1 MMFDKNLM
9 RKPRSSLVIFII
21 AKAILETLFVIF
33 LVVSFHYRT
42 FYSRFDG
49 RIDEANGRR
58 VAGWMIAEAE
68 PSKPVEMQLYINDEF
83 AASSIAD
90 RPRRSAA
97 NVELAQEGAHKF
109 AFDVPPL
116 AAGNYEARVYVVHES
131 GGDDRRT
138 LQALPQPARFR
149 VDAERSEASE
159 LNGGFVIKATE

>member
-1 MMFDKNLM
+1 MFDKNLM

-68 PSKPVEMQLYINDEF
+68 PSKPVEVQLYINGGF
-83 AASSIAD
+83 AASSVAN
-90 RPRRSAA
+90 RPRRPPA
-97 NVELAQEGAHKF
+97 NVELAQEEAREF

-116 AAGNYEARVYVVHES
+116 VAGSYEARVYVVHES
-131 GGDDRRT
+131 GGGARRT

-149 VDAERSEASE
+149 FDAEGSEASE